1 MNQSL
6 RLEITEE
13 EICRVKKL
21 IIKFLILFEKLIL
34 QLQIPVAVG
43 FLLPFFDSV
52 IISRLPSAIIGSK
65 E

>member
-1 MNQSL
+1 M